1 MSSASDSNPWV
12 IPRPG
17 HKPPPGPERST
28 WLDMNLLYRHRDGL
42 YDILDRISPALRQN
56 QSTLLEHESVAI
68 AILQFLEE
76 VNASTAGAATLVV
89 LLRYFQQGFRQYCRQ
104 HRLKSVRIPL
114 VEELG
119 LEDGLLDG
127 DVLNAA
133 TRHQA
138 IVDCWIART
147 TRMIDS
153 KATPTGRE
161 IVETIGMSA
170 ALFGGL
176 ALPWQWEHLI
186 EALARPIQTA
196 RQFIGFDFRRN
207 DRFHRWIADPVT
219 EALIRRFT
227 HLGHLPL
234 STDVD
239 GPEHFKKYI
248 ADYLPP
254 AGQSKRCSSSDAM
267 RQLEFA
273 VKGALIRFFAPVV
286 ASIALGQLATTALP
300 ELAWRRLMTGPVPKR
315 EEAPGISVQPTLHTN
330 QHKELSDPVAWRY
343 IRTLKEK
350 LAWNP
355 EEKRKAGLEDSSES
369 PQVRI
374 KYISSIKVESAGL
387 RRDILQHY
395 RNQGLDGQASYAM
408 ALCHFTDDLIGSG
421 GPRKESLAPA
431 TISSYF
437 GSIWERLPAL
447 AVADLREVSVET
459 RQEAY
464 LNAIMLTSDCSRG
477 GVEVAIQLFERTLCS
492 HFDLDES
499 VDWSQLPL
507 TSRHVSQDVD
517 ANLVDAASYK
527 ILWTTL
533 EQLVCNLEEYRVLW
547 QALALLLYR
556 FGLRRG
562 EAHEITLADIQFAP
576 DRQLRLHIPP
586 SRLTTRK
593 SRSSIREIG
602 PVTLPEAEWCVME
615 KLVAL
620 RKKEA
625 TYRNALRDVYL
636 FARPGHGSQLLDA
649 KTLFDPITKLLH
661 WITGDTSLRIHHFR
675 HGLASRLFAA
685 GRSPLPEIDELLHR
699 HGPWLECF
707 RQDGAWVRAFELGHI
722 SPMESITT
730 YCHTAELVQYNY
742 SCQLV
747 SETMTH
753 RTLSAL
759 AGLSDRSLERAM
771 HRQRVGNLETLD
783 AAIEL
788 ALGSIRQRWPLQG
801 DAPPAAARHAVA
813 TRSIRLEVTT
823 GQENTVS
830 KKVQFED
837 VLKIV
842 RERLCNQLNI
852 TPWEQKGISS
862 WQIRA
867 WMTRID
873 KLVSLGF
880 LRANRRR
887 RDRMSKELIGYGETA
902 LRILSDNVVSGAPEL
917 LARCLVGCGRSS
929 EAIQIDTASANKLK
943 TWLEF
948 QNAALGIALEGVA
961 SGFSEITFKGKSP
974 ITRSDEKMFIVVLAV
989 LLLSEEELDRLV
1001 SPYRRL

>member
-1 MSSASDSNPWV
+1 MNLASDSNPWA
-12 IPRPG
+12 IPLPG

-56 QSTLLEHESVAI
+56 QSTLLEQESAAI

-76 VNASTAGAATLVV
+76 INASTAGTATLVV
-89 LLRYFQQGFRQYCRQ
+89 ILRYFQQGFKRYCRQ
-104 HRLKSVRIPL
+104 HGLKSIRIPL

-127 DVLNAA
+127 DVLDAA

-138 IVDCWIART
+138 IVDRWIQRT
-147 TRMIDS
+147 TKIIS
-153 KATPTGRE
+153 TNAPPSGHE

-176 ALPWQWEHLI
+176 ALPWKWEQLM

-196 RQFIGFDFRRN
+196 RQFIVFEFRRS
-207 DRFHRWIADPVT
+207 DRLHRWIADPVT

-227 HLGHLPL
+227 HQGHLPL
-234 STDVD
+234 SADVD
-239 GPEHFKKYI
+239 GPEHFKKGI

-254 AGQSKRCSSSDAM
+254 AGQLKRCSSSEAV

-273 VKGALIRFFAPVV
+273 VKGALIRFYAPDV
-286 ASIALGQLATTALP
+286 ASIALGQLVTTSLP
-300 ELAWRRLMTGPVPKR
+300 EQAWRRLMTGPVTKR
-315 EEAPGISVQPTLHTN
+315 EEVPGISVQPTSHGI
-330 QHKELSDPVAWRY
+330 QHKELSDPVVWGY

-355 EEKRKAGLEDSSES
+355 EEKRKAGIEETSES
-369 PQVRI
+369 SQVRI
-374 KYISSIKVESAGL
+374 NYVSSIKVESASL

-408 ALCHFTDDLIGSG
+408 ALCHFTDDLIVSG

-431 TISSYF
+431 TIASYF

-459 RQEAY
+459 RQEVY
-464 LNAIMLTSDCSRG
+464 LNAISRTTGSSRG
-477 GVEVAIQLFERTLCS
+477 GVEVALQLFERTLCS

-507 TSRHVSQDVD
+507 TSRHGPLHAD
-517 ANLVDAASYK
+517 ANLVDTETYRTLWAA
-527 ILWTTL
+527 L
-533 EQLVCNLEEYRVLW
+533 ERVVCNLEDYRVLW
-547 QALALLLYR
+547 QALTLLLYR

-562 EAHEITLADIQFAP
+562 EVHEITLADIQFLP
-576 DRQLRLHIPP
+576 NRQLRLHIPP

-602 PVTLPEAEWCVME
+602 PVALPEAEWSVME
-615 KLVAL
+615 KLVSL

-625 TYRNALRDVYL
+625 TYRKALRDVYL
-636 FARPGHGSQLLDA
+636 FARPGHGSQLLDS

-675 HGLASRLFAA
+675 HGFASRLFAA
-685 GRSPLPEIDELLHR
+685 GRSPLPEIDELHHR
-699 HGPWLECF
+699 SGLWLECF
-707 RQDGAWVRAFELGHI
+707 QKDGAWVRAFELGHI

-730 YCHTAELVQYNY
+730 YCHSAELVHYYY
-742 SCQLV
+742 SCKLS
-747 SETMTH
+747 SEVMAH

-771 HRQRVGNLETLD
+771 HRKRVSKPGTSD

-788 ALGSIRQRWPLQG
+788 ALESIRQRWPLQG
-801 DAPPAAARHAVA
+801 DAPPAAKRDTMANRSIQLEVA
-813 TRSIRLEVTT
+813 TGE
-823 GQENTVS
+823 ENAVC

-837 VLKIV
+837 VLNIV
-842 RERLCNQLNI
+842 RERLCNRLDI
-852 TPWEQKGISS
+852 TTWERKGISS
-862 WQIRA
+862 RQIRA

-873 KLVSLGF
+873 KFVSLGF

-902 LRILSDNVVSGAPEL
+902 LRTLSDNVISGATEL

-929 EAIQIDTASANKLK
+929 EEMQLDTASANKLK

-948 QNAALGIALEGVA
+948 QNAELDIALGSVA
-961 SGFSEITFKGKSP
+961 SGFNKVTFKGQSP
-974 ITRSDEKMFIVVLAV
+974 ITRSDEKMFIIVLAV
-989 LLLSEEELDRLV
+989 VLVPEEDLDRLV
-1001 SPYRRL
+1001 LPYRRQ